1 MTGNLKLLINF
12 IWKFMGT
19 VRFGNDHVAAIQG
32 YGDLQ
37 CGNFLITRVYY
48 VEGLGHNLF
57 SVGQFCDAD
66 LEVAFRRNT
75 VFIRNLVGDDLLTGN
90 RGTNLYAI
98 DINQMASTSPI
109 CLMTRA
115 SDTKSWL
122 WHRRLSHLNFD
133 TINKLAKDNIVTG
146 LPKFKYTKEHLCPS
160 CEQGKSKRASYK
172 PKTVP
177 SSEARLH
184 LLHMD
189 LCGPM
194 RVESINGKKYILV
207 IVDDY
212 SRYTWVKFL
221 RSKDEAPGTIITF
234 LKRIQVLLQ
243 APVRI
248 VRTDNGTEFTNQ
260 ELRTYFEDVGIT
272 HQTSA
277 VRTPQQNG
285 VVERRNRTLVE
296 AARTMLIYS
305 SAPLFLWAD
314 AVATACFT
322 QNRSL
327 VHPRFN
333 KTPYELVNNRKPDIS
348 YLHVF
353 GALCYPTN
361 DREDLGK
368 LKAKGDIGIFI
379 GYSENSRA
387 FRVYNRRTKRIM
399 ETMNVKFDEISQ
411 MASERLALEPALN
424 PMASN
429 QNGLGPAP
437 NMQTSGHISSGLVPQ
452 GAQSTNTEK
461 TSEQELENFF
471 ELMFDEYYGGT
482 STNASQQH
490 SAAPALNHQPPPSQD
505 ASTTVEAEAPT
516 TSTSSTSTPATP
528 VIESVLPKVDE
539 QNQNTN
545 FQEEPTNNSNDVAL
559 EEEEVFENPFASDS
573 AESSSRLQE
582 PSNTHSFNQR
592 YPSTFQWTKDHPIE
606 HVIGEP
612 SKPVQTRRQLATDL
626 ELCIYICS
634 ISLKVPKNIR
644 EAMAENP
651 WIEAMQEEFLQ
662 YQLHDSWELV
672 ERPLDKRVLDLK
684 WLWKNKLDEE
694 MTVIRNKARLV
705 AKGYPQEEGIDFEE
719 SFAPVARLEAVRI
732 FLAYAAH
739 KNITVYQMDIK
750 TAFLNGT
757 LKEEVYVSQPEGFVD
772 KEHPDYVY
780 KLKKAIYGLKQAPR
794 AWYDE
799 LSSFLLN
806 NNFTKGTV
814 DDTLFIKKF
823 KDDILIVQIY
833 VDDIIF
839 GSTNPNHSKH
849 FENLMKSK
857 FEMSMMGELK
867 FFLGLQIHQSPRGI
881 FINQAKYTIEIL
893 KKHGMENCDSVGTP
907 MVTSPKIGADLFGK
921 PIDPKKYR
929 SMIGSLMYLTAS
941 RPDIQFA
948 VCLLA
953 RFQAKPTELHLKE
966 VKRIFRYLRS
976 TINMGL
982 WYPKDSGF
990 NLTAFSDADHAG
1002 DQVTAKSTSGGA
1014 QFLGEKLVSWSSK
1027 KQDCTALST
1036 AEAEYVSLSACCAQ
1050 VLWMRTQLTDYGFTF
1065 DRIPM
1070 YCDSKSA
1077 IAISCNPVHH
1087 SKTKHIKVR
1096 YHFIKEHVEEG
1107 TVELFFVKTDYQL
1120 ADLFTKALPKER
1132 FDYLV
1137 RRIGMRSLTPE
1148 ELERLLESS

>member
-32 YGDLQ
+32 YGDLRFE
-37 CGNFLITRVYY
+37 NFLITRVYY

-75 VFIRNLVGDDLLTGN
+75 VFIRNLVGDDLLTSN

-115 SDTKSWL
+115 TETKSWL

-184 LLHMD
+184 MLHMD

-234 LKRIQVLLQ
+234 LKHIQVLLQ

-272 HQTSA
+272 HQTSV

-314 AVATACFT
+314 AIATACFT

-333 KTPYELVNNRKPDIS
+333 KTQYELVNNRKPDIS

-399 ETMNVKFDEISQ
+399 ETMNVKFDKISQ

-429 QNGLGPAP
+429 QNGLGPEP
-437 NMQTSGHISSGLVPQ
+437 NQQTSGHISSGLVPQ
-452 GAQSTNTEK
+452 GAQSTNTDK
-461 TSEQELENFF
+461 PSEQELEHFF

-482 STNASQQH
+482 STNASPQH
-490 SAAPALNHQPPPSQD
+490 SAAHAQNHQPPPPPQD
-505 ASTTVEAEAPT
+505 ASTTIEAEAPT
-516 TSTSSTSTPATP
+516 TSTSSTSTQATP
-528 VIESVLPKVDE
+528 VLETVLPRVDE

-545 FQEEPTNNSNDVAL
+545 FQEPTNNSNDVTL
-559 EEEEVFENPFASDS
+559 EEEEEVFENPFATDS

-582 PSNTHSFNQR
+582 PSNTHMFYPR

-634 ISLKVPKNIR
+634 ISLKEPKNIR

-662 YQLHDSWELV
+662 YLLHDSWELV
-672 ERPLDKRVLDLK
+672 ERPLDKQVLDLK
-684 WLWKNKLDEE
+684 WL
-694 MTVIRNKARLV
+694 
-705 AKGYPQEEGIDFEE
+705 
-719 SFAPVARLEAVRI
+719 
-732 FLAYAAH
+732 
-739 KNITVYQMDIK
+739 
-750 TAFLNGT
+750 
-757 LKEEVYVSQPEGFVD
+757 
-772 KEHPDYVY
+772 
-780 KLKKAIYGLKQAPR
+780 
-794 AWYDE
+794 
-799 LSSFLLN
+799 
-806 NNFTKGTV
+806 
-814 DDTLFIKKF
+814 
-823 KDDILIVQIY
+823 
-833 VDDIIF
+833 
-839 GSTNPNHSKH
+839 
-849 FENLMKSK
+849 
-857 FEMSMMGELK
+857 
-867 FFLGLQIHQSPRGI
+867 
-881 FINQAKYTIEIL
+881 
-893 KKHGMENCDSVGTP
+893 
-907 MVTSPKIGADLFGK
+907 
-921 PIDPKKYR
+921 
-929 SMIGSLMYLTAS
+929 
-941 RPDIQFA
+941 
-948 VCLLA
+948 
-953 RFQAKPTELHLKE
+953 
-966 VKRIFRYLRS
+966 
-976 TINMGL
+976 
-982 WYPKDSGF
+982 
-990 NLTAFSDADHAG
+990 
-1002 DQVTAKSTSGGA
+1002 
-1014 QFLGEKLVSWSSK
+1014 
-1027 KQDCTALST
+1027 
-1036 AEAEYVSLSACCAQ
+1036 
-1050 VLWMRTQLTDYGFTF
+1050 
-1065 DRIPM
+1065 
-1070 YCDSKSA
+1070 
-1077 IAISCNPVHH
+1077 
-1087 SKTKHIKVR
+1087 
-1096 YHFIKEHVEEG
+1096 
-1107 TVELFFVKTDYQL
+1107 
-1120 ADLFTKALPKER
+1120 
-1132 FDYLV
+1132 
-1137 RRIGMRSLTPE
+1137 
-1148 ELERLLESS
+1148 